1 MKNKKTRT
9 DVIFVCVILALVL
22 VILYSGLRILESTVF
37 SHQSDAPVQ
46 TGSKT
51 ITRDGVKYFPRQ
63 DITVLMLLGIG
74 THGEMTAQEM
84 NHGGAVDMAALMIF
98 DPVTQTCDILSL
110 NRDMMV
116 FMPVLNEQ
124 GKEDG
129 TFYGQLAYSH
139 TYGTGVQ
146 DSCENTRKTV
156 SNLLY
161 GLTIDHYF
169 AANMDAIASI
179 NDAVGGVT
187 VEITDDFTDQDPTM
201 TKGTHTLMGEQAF
214 RFVQNRKEIGDGLN
228 LSRMR
233 RQEEYMRNFVPALM
247 EKLEE
252 DDSFVLHTYEQVAD
266 YTVTDCSAAVLSRL
280 AEDFEGYQLGEFYM
294 VKGENTQGEEYMEFY
309 ADEEALDALIL
320 ELFYAPKK

>member
-1 MKNKKTRT
+1 MKKKTRT

-37 SHQSDAPVQ
+37 YGRNQETLQ
-46 TGSKT
+46 TESKT
-51 ITRDGVKYFPRQ
+51 ITRNRVKYFPRQ

-74 THGEMTAQEM
+74 WDGEATAKEM

-98 DPVTQTCDILSL
+98 DPKTEKCDILTL

-116 FMPVLNEQ
+116 SMPIINNS

-129 TFYGQLAYSH
+129 VFYGQLAYSH
-139 TYGTGVQ
+139 TYGTGME
-146 DSCENTRKTV
+146 DSCENTRKTI

-161 GLTIDHYF
+161 GLNIDHYF
-169 AANMDAIASI
+169 AINMDAIGI
-179 NDAVGGVT
+179 LNDAVGGVT
-187 VEITDDFTDQDPTM
+187 VNITDDFTGTDSSLVKGKM
-201 TKGTHTLMGEQAF
+201 TLRGEQA
-214 RFVQNRKEIGDGLN
+214 RTFVQSRMSVGDGLN

-233 RQEEYMRNFVPALM
+233 RQEEYMKGFVSALM
-247 EKLEE
+247 EKMDA
-252 DDSFVLHTYEQVAD
+252 DDTFVLRAYESVAD

-280 AEDFEGYQLGEFYM
+280 AEDFENYSLGDVFTVE
-294 VKGENTQGEEYMEFY
+294 GENKEGARYMEFY

-320 ELFYAPKK
+320 EHFYAPK